1 MTPLSLV
8 RNGIFPLKSAPSG
21 VVGYRESSSP
31 PRCSQLAHSRTH
43 SLCSRTQKEQCDLHD
58 DRLGRPGPTAPVPM
72 PCVVPPRAV
81 RRADSSAPL
90 YQEGIHQHSCSNGGA
105 PAKHA
110 WRYINTFAIVKD
122 ERVHFNL
129 VRVQGSKFHWRRNFE
144 WRSLRFIVQFKK
156 GFLKKKMR
164 DKNRQMTIPNTM
176 A

>member
-1 MTPLSLV
+1 MGGLDVLTPLSLV

-81 RRADSSAPL
+81 RHADSSAPF

-122 ERVHFNL
+122 ERVHFN
-129 VRVQGSKFHWRRNFE
+129 VGRVHRRGFHN
-144 WRSLRFIVQFKK
+144 
-156 GFLKKKMR
+156 
-164 DKNRQMTIPNTM
+164 
-176 A
+176 

>member
-1 MTPLSLV
+1 M
-8 RNGIFPLKSAPSG
+8 FKW
-21 VVGYRESSSP
+21 
-31 PRCSQLAHSRTH
+31 SR
-43 SLCSRTQKEQCDLHD
+43 
-58 DRLGRPGPTAPVPM
+58 
-72 PCVVPPRAV
+72 
-81 RRADSSAPL
+81 
-90 YQEGIHQHSCSNGGA
+90 A

-176 A
+176 GHGLKKQILLFEN